1 MKTKKAVKK
10 LNELFGFDMDT
21 FIVLGVDKDRKKFQR
36 LVYGDDK
43 VLVQLILNLFER
55 EPKIAD
61 VVLKVSATKKLNQI
75 VTGESD
81 EED

>member
-43 VLVQLILNLFER
+43 VLVELILNLFER

-61 VVLKVSATKKLNQI
+61 VVLEVSAMKKLNQI

>member
-1 MKTKKAVKK
+1 MKAKKAVKK
-10 LNELFGFDMDT
+10 INKALDYDMDS
-21 FIVLGVDKDRKKFQR
+21 VLMLGLDSDHTTYHI
-36 LVYGDDK
+36 LDCGEDETIAN
-43 VLVQLILNLFER
+43 LILNFFEQ

-61 VVLKVSATKKLNQI
+61 VVLKVSAMKKLNQI

>member
-1 MKTKKAVKK
+1 MKAKKAVKK

-55 EPKIAD
+55 EPKIAEI
-61 VVLKVSATKKLNQI
+61 VFKVSAMKKLNQI

>member
-61 VVLKVSATKKLNQI
+61 VVLKVSAMKK
-75 VTGESD
+75 TESD
-81 EED
+81 CNWRK

>member
-1 MKTKKAVKK
+1 MKVKNAVKK
-10 LNELFGFDMDT
+10 INKALDYDMDSV
-21 FIVLGVDKDRKKFQR
+21 IVLGVDKDRKKFQR

-61 VVLKVSATKKLNQI
+61 VVLKVSAMKKTK
-75 VTGESD
+75 SD
-81 EED
+81 CNWRK